1 MGICL
6 WSGYIQVT
14 IRPIEQGEQWQVRI
28 LQCLHNWYRSRAQ
41 ERLQQK
47 AHRYAQQIG
56 VSPAGVSVRNFK
68 YRWGS
73 CDNQGKLVFNW
84 NIIKAPHAIA
94 DYVVVRELCHLIH
107 PNHSRQF
114 WQLVSR
120 HDPAFADHRQ
130 WLKGQGA
137 VLLL

>member
-1 MGICL
+1 LVSVPC
-6 WSGYIQVT
+6 
-14 IRPIEQGEQWQVRI
+14 P
-28 LQCLHNWYRSRAQ
+28 

-56 VSPAGVSVRNFK
+56 VSPAGVSVCNFK
-68 YRWGS
+68 SRWGF
-73 CDNQGKLVFNW
+73 CDKQRKVVFNW
-84 NIIKAPHAIA
+84 NIVKAPHAIA
-94 DYVVVRELCHLIH
+94 DYVVVHELCHLID

-120 HDPAFADHRQ
+120 YDPAFADHRQ

-137 VLLL
+137 GLLL